1 MKGISKRAV
10 TILLMITIA
19 LSLMPVLPVRA
30 LAISDAYGEGGPG
43 DVQVIYGEL
52 VTVIGTGVTAGADVM
67 VYWDSVSAWDG
78 ESGLLNTTAA
88 EPAGTFNITFDV
100 PEALQGSHYVWI
112 KDGETG
118 DTEVGP
124 TLTMNPSIEIDPD
137 EGLSGDEVDI
147 LGYGFGDEEDIDMVW
162 YNDGVSDIVLSTS
175 PATPE
180 TDSLGSWT
188 AEFDLP
194 SEPYAVYTISA
205 NDTVPNEAS
214 TTFEIGVSITLDIEE
229 GPTGTVVEVSGRGFA
244 PGDID
249 TADVLILPDAVE
261 CYVIDGPVDPG
272 SNGEFT
278 MEIIIPSVT
287 DLDDDHEI
295 QVTGFGGNVTTA
307 SFDVDGDAEIEV
319 DPEFGVQGTTIAVEG
334 WNFTQIAGEDVILE
348 LWDVGYLVDI
358 TESGDIETSSAGS
371 FDETFR
377 VPARNNGK
385 YTIHAV
391 QDDYNIETT
400 VSFRIGTV
408 VVILAVDDGVSGEK
422 IVMTGTGFEDTGAA
436 AWNATFDGEF
446 LTEGDV
452 DADGNLEIS
461 GMVPT
466 FWVPTKDPGA
476 YEIEVYDI
484 EADIAVSVEFTVT
497 DKTMVETSP
506 IVAPNDY
513 NVTITGTYF
522 TQDDTTGLTFLLWN
536 ATDEWDI
543 EVRQAGSLNVKVQNE
558 DDEGEFEAWWK
569 VDDNETLSL
578 GTYTL
583 NVTDDNDLY
592 AMVQFS
598 VVEKTLDIDP
608 RKATFR
614 IGDTVAFNVE
624 VSFPADDSYIEIYDP
639 TDELYWQTNVFSS
652 AVWVKV
658 GDTHIVPF
666 YEQVA
671 GGNPMILLDDAPLGE
686 WSWTW
691 YDVDDE
697 ELDSGVF
704 MVSEAPEDVLS
715 AQIEDLNTAL
725 TGLEEDI
732 AGVQDEVA
740 AVKTDIASAKAAAD
754 AAKAA
759 ADAATAAI
767 SDVASQAGDAKTSAD
782 AAKAAAEDAKS
793 AATGLTTL
801 VYGAIGA
808 SLVAAL
814 AAIVSLM
821 QISRRIAG

>member
-1 MKGISKRAV
+1 
-10 TILLMITIA
+10 
-19 LSLMPVLPVRA
+19 
-30 LAISDAYGEGGPG
+30 
-43 DVQVIYGEL
+43 
-52 VTVIGTGVTAGADVM
+52 
-67 VYWDSVSAWDG
+67 
-78 ESGLLNTTAA
+78 
-88 EPAGTFNITFDV
+88 
-100 PEALQGSHYVWI
+100 
-112 KDGETG
+112 
-118 DTEVGP
+118 
-124 TLTMNPSIEIDPD
+124 
-137 EGLSGDEVDI
+137 
-147 LGYGFGDEEDIDMVW
+147 
-162 YNDGVSDIVLSTS
+162 
-175 PATPE
+175 
-180 TDSLGSWT
+180 
-188 AEFDLP
+188 LP
-194 SEPYAVYTISA
+194 SEPYGTYAISA
-205 NDTVPNEAS
+205 NDTVPNVAS
-214 TTFEIGVSITLDIEE
+214 DTFEIGASVTIDVDE
-229 GPTGTVVEVSGRGFA
+229 GPTGTVVEVSGRGFSA
-244 PGDID
+244 GDID
-249 TADVLILPDAVE
+249 TADVLMLPDPVE

-278 MEIIIPSVT
+278 MEIVIPSVI
-287 DLDDDHEI
+287 DFEDDDHEI
-295 QVTGFGGNVTTA
+295 QVTGFGGNVTTV
-307 SFDVDGDAEIEV
+307 SFDVTGDAEIEV
-319 DPEFGVQGTTIAVEG
+319 DPEFGVQGTTIGVEG
-334 WNFTQIAGEDVILE
+334 WNFTQISAEDVILE
-348 LWDVGYLVDI
+348 LWDGGYLVDI
-358 TESGDIETSSAGS
+358 TDEGDIETSSDGD

-385 YTIHAV
+385 YVIHAV
-391 QDDYNIETT
+391 QDDYNIEAT

-408 VVILAVDDGVSGEK
+408 VVILAVDEGVSGEK
-422 IVMTGTGFEDTGAA
+422 IVMTGTGFEDTGVA
-436 AWNATFDGEF
+436 AWNATFDGDF

-452 DADGNLEIS
+452 DADGNLEIG

-466 FWVPTKDPGA
+466 FWVPTKDPGS

-484 EADIAVSVEFTVT
+484 EADIAVSVEFSVT

-513 NVTITGTYF
+513 NVTISGTYF
-522 TQDDTTGLTFLLWN
+522 TQDDTTELTFLLWN

-543 EVRQAGSLNVKVQNE
+543 EVRQDGSATVEVQNE
-558 DDEGEFEAWWK
+558 DDEGEWEAWWV

-578 GTYTL
+578 GVYTL
-583 NVTDDNDLY
+583 NVTDENDLY
-592 AMVQFS
+592 AMVQFE

-614 IGDTVAFNVE
+614 IGDTVAFNIE
-624 VSFPADDSYIEIYDP
+624 VSFPADGSYIEIYDP
-639 TDELYWQTNVFSS
+639 TDELYWQTNVFS
-652 AVWVKV
+652 AGVWVKV

-691 YDVDDE
+691 FDVDDE